1 MRLIYI
7 ILLILITSKI
17 AFSENLFETSKY
29 ILKFDSNNISQIKEK
44 KIDEIKIKSF
54 KNILKKILTNQ
65 NYRILNSNDISFVNK
80 FILNIKIN
88 NEKIINN
95 NYYSEIRINFNIDLI
110 FDYLINKKIKYID
123 HSPQKFLIIIFEQKE
138 IKSYLLSKENNFY
151 KYLINS
157 TNESFNEIFLIPKLD
172 YNDRYLFNKN
182 HFINDTFNQNNLLNK
197 KYNTKYQVLIDSSI
211 ESNYFV
217 NKVYLFY
224 ENEKHLI
231 YDNKIHKLN
240 YEDFFT
246 EISLRS
252 LDKWKQINQIDITVV
267 NTLECKISINNYNE
281 LVYVRNLIQS
291 NRIVKSLSLKSIKLN
306 ENLYQIIFFDNINHF
321 MNSLTKDRLRLEIY
335 NKTCH
340 IKLI

>member
-65 NYRILNSNDISFVNK
+65 NYRKLKSNDIRFVNK

-95 NYYSEIRINFNIDLI
+95 NYYSEIKINFNIDLI
-110 FDYLINKKIKYID
+110 FDYLTNKKIKYID
-123 HSPQKFLIIIFEQKE
+123 HLPRKFLIIIFEQKE
-138 IKSYLLSKENNFY
+138 IKNYLLSKENNFY

-157 TNESFNEIFLIPKLD
+157 NNESLNRIFLIPKLD

-182 HFINDTFNQNNLLNK
+182 DFINNSFNQNNLLNE
-197 KYNTKYQVLIDSSI
+197 KYNPKYQVLIDSNI
-211 ESNYFV
+211 ESNFFV

-231 YDNKIHKLN
+231 YNNKTHKLN

-246 EISLRS
+246 QISLKS

-267 NTLECKISINNYNE
+267 NTLECKIRINNYNE
-281 LVYVRNLIQS
+281 LSYVRNLIQS

-306 ENLYQIIFFDNINHF
+306 ENLYQILFFDNINHF
-321 MNSLTKDRLRLEIY
+321 MNSLTKDRLRLEI
-335 NKTCH
+335 NDKNCH

>member
-65 NYRILNSNDISFVNK
+65 NYRLLNSNDIKFVNK

-123 HSPQKFLIIIFEQKE
+123 HLPQKFLIIIFEQKE
-138 IKSYLLSKENNFY
+138 IKNYLLSKENNFY

-157 TNESFNEIFLIPKLD
+157 NNESFNKIFLIPKLD

-182 HFINDTFNQNNLLNK
+182 DFINDAFNQNNLLNE

-211 ESNYFV
+211 ESNFFV

-231 YDNKIHKLN
+231 YNNKTHKLN

-246 EISLRS
+246 EISLKS

-267 NTLECKISINNYNE
+267 NRLECKIIINNYNE
-281 LVYVRNLIQS
+281 LSYVRNLIQS

-306 ENLYQIIFFDNINHF
+306 ENLYQILFFDNINHF
-321 MNSLTKDRLRLEIY
+321 MNSLTKDRLRLEI
-335 NKTCH
+335 NDKNCH